1 MGATWPNHSQVLL
14 VFFIYSKPLVSDLS
28 WSKQSRASSWR
39 HRGLIERK
47 CPSYKM
53 SKNKL
58 PWKTFYPHWNTRSWI
73 DQRFISSDQ
82 YISWKPQKNHW
93 SRKINCG
100 MVLSSREVWK
110 DDMIIKNLMTSRSA
124 HQKRRFWIGPACETF
139 IEVATSTLWKYDD
152 SASTSRSRF
161 AIDVYVLVAL

>member
-1 MGATWPNHSQVLL
+1 MIYLKFGLCSIYLLSTIFKSTSACNIGAYVTSAVGATWPNHSQVLL

-39 HRGLIERK
+39 HSGLIERK
-47 CPSYKM
+47 YPSYKM

-58 PWKTFYPHWNTRSWI
+58 PWKTFYLHWNTRSWI

-93 SRKINCG
+93 FRKINCG
-100 MVLSSREVWK
+100 M
-110 DDMIIKNLMTSRSA
+110 
-124 HQKRRFWIGPACETF
+124 
-139 IEVATSTLWKYDD
+139 TSTRHIKDIAQYTLFCRY
-152 SASTSRSRF
+152 
-161 AIDVYVLVAL
+161 I